1 MCYGKWRRHI
11 LRRFV
16 CQCNLLGVRRTHVTE
31 EHQTNEVKLQISTLA
46 AKLLGLCPTSQP
58 LRLLS
63 RYVFSLAR
71 YDANYDV
78 RDRTRMLVSLLAG
91 LAPTLDDE
99 GNEVKEERGGVVL
112 RREQVKRV
120 LFEGKANL
128 VEEDADAGM

>member
-1 MCYGKWRRHI
+1 MK
-11 LRRFV
+11 V
-16 CQCNLLGVRRTHVTE
+16 
-31 EHQTNEVKLQISTLA
+31 QISTLA
-46 AKLLGLCPTSQP
+46 AKLLVLSPASQP

-91 LAPTLDDE
+91 VAPTITDE
-99 GNEVKEERGGVVL
+99 EPEERGGVVL

-120 LFEGKANL
+120 LFEGKSTII
-128 VEEDADAGM
+128 EDDAVNG